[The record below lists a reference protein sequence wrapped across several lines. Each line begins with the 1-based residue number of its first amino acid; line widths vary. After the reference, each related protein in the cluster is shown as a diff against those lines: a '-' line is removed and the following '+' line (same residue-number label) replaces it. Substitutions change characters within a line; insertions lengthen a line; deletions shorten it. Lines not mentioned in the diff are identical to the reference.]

1 MDSKSN
7 KLQINN
13 QKMIEREELEKL
25 NKYNPF
31 GKDGSGAPMRDNMG
45 NIVTVRKTIAGDKQV
60 IMDLAQG

>member
-1 MDSKSN
+1 
-7 KLQINN
+7 
-13 QKMIEREELEKL
+13 MIEREELEKL